1 MNKSRCISTIKHG
14 EILQLAIL
22 LVFGGGGGA
31 GKGSNMFSS
40 LKSDA
45 VVPET
50 LRAQK
55 PIRFPGF
62 LLLPKI
68 WMMMLKKINWHVE
81 NWTKKKHVLP
91 IVHVPNWKNGKSYKS
106 QELGTKT

>member
-14 EILQLAIL
+14 EILQLAI
-22 LVFGGGGGA
+22 FWFSGGGG

-50 LRAQK
+50 LKAQK

-68 WMMMLKKINWHVE
+68 WMMMLKKNQLARRKLDP
-81 NWTKKKHVLP
+81 KKTCSSNCPCAKLEK
-91 IVHVPNWKNGKSYKS
+91 WKII
-106 QELGTKT
+106 